1 MFSRNWTLNETTYE
15 WSSPT
20 GQTYEYSVGFLT
32 AKEVYLKE
40 LGWITLTVV
49 KRRAQWLKHQNKSE
63 EWLYFSHPIS
73 KKIYMYLEAEDI
85 AFDHHNDDTS
95 YESSLST
102 KQINASLHFLL
113 PLDDGRHYAQLQ
125 PSRETPNRGGNG
137 ALWQFWQLRLAT
149 ASGRATTP
157 ARIYAWKHCQQYAD
171 AGLRQSAA
179 DVPVGSGIQS
189 ERV

>member
-1 MFSRNWTLNETTYE
+1 MDPNITENDVKAWEERLDREVAWMFSRNWTLNETTYE

-113 PLDDGRHYAQLQ
+113 PLEEGDIAEFLFAHEDSCNHLIRLTRAKW
-125 PSRETPNRGGNG
+125 
-137 ALWQFWQLRLAT
+137 ALDTL
-149 ASGRATTP
+149 
-157 ARIYAWKHCQQYAD
+157 
-171 AGLRQSAA
+171 
-179 DVPVGSGIQS
+179 
-189 ERV
+189 